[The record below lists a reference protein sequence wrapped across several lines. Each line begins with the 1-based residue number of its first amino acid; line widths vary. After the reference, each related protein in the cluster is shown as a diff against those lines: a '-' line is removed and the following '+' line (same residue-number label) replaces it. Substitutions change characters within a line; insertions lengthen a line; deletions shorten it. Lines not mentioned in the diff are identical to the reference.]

1 MNKHQENLQKANQ
14 TQIKKEQLDKETV
27 VKAKNHTDRV
37 LGVIQSKK
45 EREAQQQKVKEQEF
59 AQKLKNA
66 QDRKETLTKKKV
78 EAAQMSQKRSPSKD
92 IKEEWSFFPEIR
104 SNIPI
109 NWCQMDVYP
118 LKALTFTTDD
128 DFFSIFWFSD
138 IRIITFE

>member
-1 MNKHQENLQKANQ
+1 MQKANQ

-78 EAAQMSQKRSPSKD
+78 EAAQMSQKRSPSKE
-92 IKEEWSFFPEIR
+92 IKEE
-104 SNIPI
+104 
-109 NWCQMDVYP
+109 
-118 LKALTFTTDD
+118 
-128 DFFSIFWFSD
+128 
-138 IRIITFE
+138 